1 MVNNEEL
8 SGAFGIGHKYF
19 EALKNTHFFQR
30 TNYWILIEFYG
41 PDLSLKLFRWTS
53 VHCSIKN

>member
-8 SGAFGIGHKYF
+8 SGAFGIDHKYF

-30 TNYWILIEFYG
+30 TNLLDFNRI
-41 PDLSLKLFRWTS
+41 SRS
-53 VHCSIKN
+53 